1 MLGDRRTNSLFAPG
15 TVAAEPEVQP
25 EQAGAHAISFEE
37 PTGRT
42 IFAPGAAEPVPE
54 DAGVHDISFEES
66 TGRSLFA
73 ENKTAPKASGI
84 FFAPVEN
91 GMPFAEV
98 LSKVQAYLSG
108 TYAALITDG
117 GEDAREQIKRRIARY
132 LQDNRMAVE
141 GMTAAEL
148 VDALYTEMA
157 EYGFLTKYIFADGIE
172 EIDVNS
178 WRDIEIQYS
187 DGRTVKLDEHFD
199 SPDHATNVIR
209 RMLQNS
215 GKVLDNASPII
226 TSRLTGNIRVSVIK
240 TPVLDEDAGVA
251 ASIRIVNPRN
261 LSKEDFIGSGTA
273 TAEMLDFLSA
283 CLRYGVSI
291 CVAGA
296 TSSGKTTVAGWLL
309 STIPDRKRIFTIE
322 DGSRELQL
330 IRERDGKVVNSV
342 VHTQTR
348 DSENE
353 RQRIDQI
360 ALLDIALRFNP
371 DIIAVGEMRGPE
383 ANAAQ
388 EAARVGVAVLTTI
401 HSSSSEGTYRRM
413 VSLCKRAV
421 DTPDDTLMGYVTEAY
436 PIVVYCRQ
444 LENKERRITNI
455 SECEILPDGSRKLH
469 KLYEFVITE
478 NRLEG
483 DRFIIEGH
491 HRKREEMSDRL
502 QRRFIENGM
511 PRGELE
517 VFLHRE
523 EDVKT

>member
-1 MLGDRRTNSLFAPG
+1 MLGDKRSNSLFA
-15 TVAAEPEVQP
+15 AAPAAALAEAKP
-25 EQAGAHAISFEE
+25 EQAE
-37 PTGRT
+37 
-42 IFAPGAAEPVPE
+42 
-54 DAGVHDISFEES
+54 VHDISFEEN
-66 TGRSLFA
+66 TG
-73 ENKTAPKASGI
+73 KTIFTETKVAPKASDV
-84 FFAPVEN
+84 FFAPQAE

-98 LSKVQAYLSG
+98 LSQVQSYLSG
-108 TYAALITDG
+108 TYATLITEKGD
-117 GEDAREQIKRRIARY
+117 EAKEQMKRRIARY
-132 LQDNRMAVE
+132 LQDNRMAVD
-141 GMTAAEL
+141 GMSQSEL

-172 EIDVNS
+172 EIDINS

-187 DGRTVKLDEHFD
+187 DGRTVKLEEHFD
-199 SPDHATNVIR
+199 SPDHAANVIR

-226 TSRLTGNIRVSVIK
+226 TSRLAKNIRVSVIK

-251 ASIRIVNPRN
+251 ASIRIVNPKN
-261 LSKEDFIGSGTA
+261 LTKEDFVGSGTA
-273 TAEMLDFLSA
+273 TEEMLDFLSA

-330 IRERDGKVVNSV
+330 IREQNGRGVNSV

-455 SECEILPDGSRKLH
+455 SECEILPDGSRRLH
-469 KLYEFVITE
+469 KLYEYNITE

-491 HRKREEMSDRL
+491 HRKCEEMSESL

-517 VFLHRE
+517 QFIQRKE
-523 EDVKT
+523 KTA